1 MDKRCIIAARER
13 SAIGR
18 GHNWRRLPT
27 GNFALKQPP
36 QETPARQSRAG
47 VFFETLAV
55 EKGFGP
61 ARWAARLSPA
71 ARLPESNP
79 AKQQLA
85 RHKRY
90 QPRREKFPRLRS
102 GAHSAGA
109 GLMPLGLSR
118 RVLLLPLSG
127 SVCCCWLSGPDF
139 FGAVGSGR
147 KNLAAHR
154 CSHLF

>member
-27 GNFALKQPP
+27 GNFALKQPQ
-36 QETPARQSRAG
+36 QETPARQPRAG
-47 VFFETLAV
+47 VSFETLAAG
-55 EKGFGP
+55 KGFGP

-79 AKQQLA
+79 TKQQLA
-85 RHKRY
+85 RQKRY
-90 QPRREKFPRLRS
+90 QPSRQKFLRLRS
-102 GAHSAGA
+102 RAHTAGA
-109 GLMPLGLSR
+109 DLMLPGFSGR
-118 RVLLLPLSG
+118 IFLLPLSG
-127 SVCCCWLSGPDF
+127 SVCCLSGSGF
-139 FGAVGSGR
+139 LGAVGSGR